1 VKRRLVI
8 AAAVLFLVALPVGSV
23 FYVSLTQSGLQLV
36 ASHVPQKI
44 GRARVALGEVRGT
57 LAGGFQVSRIEI
69 EHERTH
75 LILEGLEAK
84 IEVLPLLWRTV
95 DARGATLRNAYVEVR
110 RRTSVPAKIGT
121 PRFLPAGLVVRVAG
135 ARIEALTLIATNG
148 RRFDTTA
155 VAGSAV
161 VKHRTIRIFDTA
173 FDWEAMQVSGST
185 DLEAASPM
193 RVEGNA
199 RIVLSWPGQ
208 PSWTIDTTADGDL
221 GTLGFDAHI
230 TTPMRADVKGS
241 ARDLTS
247 KWNWS
252 GEARVH
258 DFDVRAW
265 GGSGALGRVTG
276 ALAVHGDAKGF
287 GGKGPLTPAGLK
299 AGAFET
305 TFEGSYAARVLT
317 ARRIELQ
324 HPSGTILRG
333 AGTVTV
339 VPDGP
344 RLNLEG
350 NWQNF
355 RWPLVGHEVS
365 VRSPAGGY
373 VLSGVWPFDWRASGP
388 IATRDLAP
396 MPTAAR
402 GRLAKD
408 KVFLDE
414 VVVQA
419 FEGSAA
425 LQGEVAWKP
434 DERWQVTGHATDV
447 NPRLVRK
454 GLPGRIAFEFSAE
467 GRGFGDDGDF
477 DVTLR
482 NLTGRLRGAA
492 ASGGGKL
499 SRRGETWQL
508 DGIRLG
514 LGRTRFEADGQLG
527 READLRFAVAA
538 EDLSWLHEASRGRL
552 NAKGR
557 LLGTPADPFIEA
569 EVHGKG
575 LFHAGVQLGRLD
587 AAVTFDARG
596 QTPSNVAIEAR
607 QLAYAGRLIDT
618 LGFSLKGTAA
628 AHETRLDAKA
638 SDLAVQLH
646 ATGAFAR
653 GAWAGRMDQVGLT
666 DAESLQLRLEAP
678 FELRLSSTE
687 VRAEWFCLRGR
698 PGRVCADGDW
708 NPRKWNATL
717 KATDLP
723 LRTLTAGVTPTVE
736 YRGSLTVTARA
747 AGAQGE
753 SVQGN
758 LRADLVDARIVHAL
772 ASGKRQSIL
781 LGSGLVT
788 VDGTANAIDARVGL
802 DAGKIGTIDG
812 RLTLARTTENW
823 NDMPLRGELR
833 MKTAELGYVTLYAPQ
848 IDRAAGRLETDLKLS
863 GTVGVPLVDG
873 SIRLS
878 EAELDQYQVNLALR
892 DASLV
897 AHLIGNA
904 LDFEGSARIGEGQMS
919 TRGKLAW
926 RNALPYGSFEL
937 EGTRL
942 RVADVPEAR
951 IDASPD
957 LDFTID
963 GRHIAVSGSVIVPYA
978 KIVPTDLRNAVR
990 SSSDEIL
997 VGVSQKDRAERF
1009 EVVTDIALTLAD
1021 KVNVETSGLTG
1032 RLAGNIRVRSGHDEI
1047 TSGTGELSVVEGKYT
1062 AYGRKLDI
1070 QRGRLIFTGGPVAN
1084 PGVDIR
1090 AVKQFPEMV
1099 AGVNVRGTLLQ
1110 PRLTFYSEP
1119 SLPQSQILSLIL
1131 AGGAL
1136 SSNTQS
1142 QAGRQGGAGNE
1153 LLAQGGAIIAQQLG
1167 QKVGIEDVAVES
1179 NIANETSLVFG
1190 KYLSPRLYVSYG
1202 ISLAESINT
1211 LKMRYSLNDRWTV
1224 RSEVGE
1230 ARSADLVYT
1239 IQK

>member
-8 AAAVLFLVALPVGSV
+8 AAALLFLVALPVGSV
-23 FYVSLTQSGLQLV
+23 FYVALTESGLQLAV
-36 ASHVPQKI
+36 SHVPQKI
-44 GRARVALGEVRGT
+44 GRARITFGEVRGT
-57 LAGGFQVSRIEI
+57 LAAGFHASRIEI

-75 LILEGLEAK
+75 LILEGLEA
-84 IEVLPLLWRTV
+84 ELGVLPLLWRTV
-95 DARGATLRNAYVEVR
+95 DARGATLKNAYVEVR
-110 RRTSVPAKIGT
+110 RRTSPPGKAV
-121 PRFLPAGLVVRVAG
+121 PRFLPPGLVMRLAD
-135 ARIEALTLIATNG
+135 ARIDALTLVTVNG
-148 RRFDTTA
+148 RRFDTKD

-161 VKHRTIRIFDTA
+161 AKHRSIRVFDTG
-173 FDWEAMQVSGST
+173 FDWEAMHVSGST

-193 RVEGNA
+193 RIAGNA

-221 GTLGFDAHI
+221 STLGFEARI
-230 TTPMRADVKGS
+230 TTPMRADVKGA

-252 GEARVH
+252 GDARVH
-258 DFDVRAW
+258 DFDLRAW
-265 GGSGALGRVTG
+265 GGGGALGRVTG
-276 ALAVHGDAKGF
+276 TLAIRGDAKGF

-317 ARRIELQ
+317 ARRIGLQ
-324 HPSGTILRG
+324 HPSGATLTG

-344 RLNLEG
+344 RLDLEG
-350 NWQNF
+350 NWRNF
-355 RWPLVGHEVS
+355 RWPLVGGDVS
-365 VRSPAGGY
+365 VRSPNGGY
-373 VLSGVWPFDWRASGP
+373 ELTGVWPFDWKATGP
-388 IATRDLAP
+388 VATRELAP
-396 MPTAAR
+396 MPATAR

-408 KVFLDE
+408 RVYLDDL
-414 VVVQA
+414 VVRA

-425 LQGEVAWKP
+425 MRGEVAWKP
-434 DERWQVTGHATDV
+434 DERWNVAGHATGV
-447 NPRLVRK
+447 NPRSLRK
-454 GLPGRIAFEFSAE
+454 DLPGKIGFDFAAE

-477 DVTLR
+477 NVSLKG
-482 NLTGRLRGAA
+482 LHGRLRGAA
-492 ASGGGKL
+492 ASGGGKIARL
-499 SRRGETWQL
+499 GETWQL
-508 DGIRLG
+508 EDIRVG
-514 LGRTRFEADGQLG
+514 LGRTRFEADGRLG
-527 READLRFAVAA
+527 REVDLRFAVAA
-538 EDLSWLHEASRGRL
+538 EDLSWLDEASRGRL

-557 LLGTPADPFIEA
+557 LLGTPADPFIDA
-569 EVHGKG
+569 AIHGRG
-575 LFHAGVQLGRLD
+575 ISHAGIQLGRVD
-587 AAVTFDARG
+587 ATVNFDARG
-596 QTPSNVAIEAR
+596 QTPSNVAVKVREI
-607 QLAYAGRLIDT
+607 LYAGRQIGT
-618 LGFSLKGTAA
+618 LDFSLKGTAA
-628 AHETRLDAKA
+628 AHEARLDAKA
-638 SDLAVQLH
+638 SDLTTHLH
-646 ATGAFAR
+646 AAGTFAH
-653 GAWAGRMDQVGLT
+653 GIWTGRMDQVGLT
-666 DAESLQLRLEAP
+666 DSESLQLQLETP
-678 FELRLSSTE
+678 FALRLSSSE

-708 NPRKWNATL
+708 SPQKWNVTL
-717 KATDLP
+717 NATDLP
-723 LRTLTAGVTPTVE
+723 LRTLTAGITPTVE

-747 AGAQGE
+747 IGVQNAP
-753 SVQGN
+753 VQGS

-772 ASGKRQSIL
+772 ASGRRQSIL

-788 VDGTANAIDARVGL
+788 VDGTADTIDARVGL
-802 DAGKIGTIDG
+802 DAGKVGTIDG
-812 RLTLARTTENW
+812 RLALARTAGKW
-823 NDMPLRGELR
+823 SDMPLQGELR

-863 GTVGVPLVDG
+863 GTAGAPLVDG
-873 SIRLS
+873 TIRLS
-878 EAELDQYQVNLALR
+878 EAELDQYQVNIALR
-892 DASLV
+892 EANLV

-904 LDFEGSARIGEGQMS
+904 LDFEGSARIGEGRMS
-919 TRGKLAW
+919 TSGKLAW
-926 RNALPYGSFEL
+926 RDSLPYGSFQL
-937 EGTRL
+937 QGTQL

-957 LDFTID
+957 LDFAID
-963 GRHIAVSGSVIVPYA
+963 GRRIAVSGSVDVPYA

-997 VGVSQKDRAERF
+997 VGAAQKDRAERF
-1009 EVVTDIALTLAD
+1009 QVVTDVALTLAD

-1032 RLAGNIRVRSGHDEI
+1032 RLAGSIRVRSGQDEI

-1142 QAGRQGGAGNE
+1142 QAGRQAGAGNE